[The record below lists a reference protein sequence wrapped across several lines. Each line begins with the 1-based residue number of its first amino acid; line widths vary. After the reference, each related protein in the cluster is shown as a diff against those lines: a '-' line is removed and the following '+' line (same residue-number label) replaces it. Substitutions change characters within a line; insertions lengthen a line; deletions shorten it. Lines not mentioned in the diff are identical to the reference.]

1 MPEGL
6 LYVVAVEPSGDLLAR
21 ETLDVLADLDPQL
34 RFAGVGGD
42 ELQKHGIVSPIDV
55 SELALVGF
63 FDGLKIY
70 PKVLR
75 LVCETVADIMEKQ
88 PDAVVLVDS
97 WGFTSRVGKALR
109 KAAPGLKQIKLLGP
123 QVWAT
128 RPGRARRTAATFDHL
143 IAMHDIEVPFYE
155 PYNLP
160 VTVIGNPALDRSK
173 PGDAAAC
180 RKALG
185 LDDSTP
191 IVLVLPGS
199 RGSELRRVAPD
210 MVDAAR
216 LIKKA
221 RNDIAI
227 VFAPAPP
234 IREGVEALIADGPS
248 WAHMLPEHVSAYD
261 AMAAAD
267 LALACSGTVTSELAV
282 QGTPFIVAYRTGPL
296 TYFLGKNFL
305 FKPRHVTL
313 LNIAADDQTIVPE
326 ILQKDLTPEAL
337 SAQALDWLADPQSL
351 VEQSARQTNAL
362 KRMRREGPR
371 AVEVA
376 ADAIL
381 SVLQTSKP

>member
-1 MPEGL
+1 
-6 LYVVAVEPSGDLLAR
+6 
-21 ETLDVLADLDPQL
+21 
-34 RFAGVGGD
+34 
-42 ELQKHGIVSPIDV
+42 
-55 SELALVGF
+55 
-63 FDGLKIY
+63 
-70 PKVLR
+70 
-75 LVCETVADIMEKQ
+75 
-88 PDAVVLVDS
+88 
-97 WGFTSRVGKALR
+97 
-109 KAAPGLKQIKLLGP
+109 
-123 QVWAT
+123 
-128 RPGRARRTAATFDHL
+128 
-143 IAMHDIEVPFYE
+143 
-155 PYNLP
+155 
-160 VTVIGNPALDRSK
+160 
-173 PGDAAAC
+173 
-180 RKALG
+180 
-185 LDDSTP
+185 
-191 IVLVLPGS
+191 
-199 RGSELRRVAPD
+199 
-210 MVDAAR
+210 
-216 LIKKA
+216 
-221 RNDIAI
+221 AI

-248 WAHMLPEHVSAYD
+248 WAYMLPEHVSAYD

-351 VEQSARQTNAL
+351 VEQSARQSNAL